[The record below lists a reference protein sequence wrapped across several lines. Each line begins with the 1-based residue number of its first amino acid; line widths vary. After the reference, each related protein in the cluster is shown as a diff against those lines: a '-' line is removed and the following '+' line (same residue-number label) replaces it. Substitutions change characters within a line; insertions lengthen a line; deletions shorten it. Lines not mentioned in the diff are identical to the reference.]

1 MQMTLTIPDRVGNA
15 LKALAAEFDM
25 QTTDFVKSFL
35 FAATQSPQGVV
46 LKLELAPLPKVDLP
60 LFDAVG
66 VSLESETITQ
76 PQS

>member
-15 LKALAAEFDM
+15 LKAKAAEFDM
-25 QTTDFVKSFL
+25 PMPDFVKSFL

-66 VSLESETITQ
+66 VTLEKETITQ

>member
-1 MQMTLTIPDRVGNA
+1 MKMTLTIPDRVGNA
-15 LKALAAEFDM
+15 LKAKAAEFDM
-25 QTTDFVKSFL
+25 PVHDFVKSFL

-66 VSLESETITQ
+66 VTLETETITQ